1 MPYAL
6 PELHR
11 VGTVELLDHDLLSGT
26 ATGPAA
32 PGSLLLLHGFGED
45 KTALR
50 AIGDALCPVGS
61 VAVYPSLRAHGASP
75 APKWGY
81 SPLDFAADVQR
92 ILDPLPGP
100 LHVIGYSYGAL
111 VAAVLGAALGP
122 RRIAGVVLLDQSFER
137 LPERYEADDWAEA
150 SFLKWHYD
158 YRHLL
163 DALDGLGI
171 PVLSVVARQSP
182 VVPEA
187 ERARM
192 LARAQRGGHFSC
204 VVTEGTHQSFL
215 KDSVIGILA
224 EFYGRSMET
233 LT

>member
-1 MPYAL
+1 MACAL
-6 PELHR
+6 PELRR
-11 VGTVELLDHDLLSGT
+11 VGTVELLDHDLLPGS
-26 ATGPAA
+26 AAGPAA
-32 PGSLLLLHGFGED
+32 PGPLLLLHGFGDD

-50 AIGDALCPVGS
+50 AIGDTLCPTGS

-92 ILDPLPGP
+92 ILDPVPGP

-111 VAAVLGAALGP
+111 VAAVLGVALGP
-122 RRIAGVVLLDQSFER
+122 HRISSVVLLDQSFER
-137 LPERYEADDWAEA
+137 LPDRYEADEWAEA

-171 PVLSVVARQSP
+171 RVLSVVARQSS

-187 ERARM
+187 ERGRM
-192 LARAQRGGHFSC
+192 LARAQRGGLFSC
-204 VVTEGTHQSFL
+204 VVTDGTHQSFL
-215 KDSVIGILA
+215 TNHAIEIIA

-233 LT
+233 RT

>member
-1 MPYAL
+1 MTYAL
-6 PELHR
+6 PELCR
-11 VGTVELLDHDLLSGT
+11 VGTVELLDHDRLPGT
-26 ATGPAA
+26 ATGPTA
-32 PGSLLLLHGFGED
+32 PGSLLLLHGFGDD
-45 KTALR
+45 KTGLR
-50 AIGDALCPVGS
+50 TIGDALCPAGS

-92 ILDPLPGP
+92 ILDPVPGP

-111 VAAVLGAALGP
+111 VAAVLGVALGP
-122 RRIAGVVLLDQSFER
+122 RQISSVVLLDQSFER
-137 LPERYEADDWAEA
+137 LPERYEADEWAEA

-163 DALDGLGI
+163 DALDGLGTS
-171 PVLSVVARQSP
+171 VLSVVARQSP

-192 LARAQRGGHFSC
+192 LARTQRGGLFSC
-204 VVTEGTHQSFL
+204 VVTDGTHQSFL
-215 KDSVIGILA
+215 KNSAIEIIA

-233 LT
+233 RT